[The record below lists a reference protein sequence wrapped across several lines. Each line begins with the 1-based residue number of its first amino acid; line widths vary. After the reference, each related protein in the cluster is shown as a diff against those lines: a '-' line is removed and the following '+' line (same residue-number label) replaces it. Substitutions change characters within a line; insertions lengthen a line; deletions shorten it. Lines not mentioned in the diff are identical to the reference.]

1 MSEPIFALS
10 SGSPPAGVAI
20 IRLSGDG
27 VFDTVR
33 KLTGT
38 RRLPPARTAM
48 LRSIHC
54 PETHK
59 VLDSGLVLIF
69 PGPASFTGEDM
80 AELHLHG
87 SPAVVP
93 AVQRALLT
101 LGMAPAQ
108 PGEFTRR
115 AFLNGRIDLTQAE
128 ALADLIA
135 AETEAQRDQ
144 ALANAGGRLR
154 TAAEAWR
161 EALLALR
168 AETEADL
175 DFADEGDV
183 SVQSTTPAIRSL
195 IAAMTEALAAAPVA
209 ERIRQ
214 GLTIAVIGP
223 VNTGK
228 SSLVN
233 AIAARDVAIV
243 SPYAG
248 TTRDVIEVHL
258 NLAGLPVTL
267 LDTAGL
273 RDSDD
278 PVEQEGIRRARAR
291 AQAADL
297 VLNLGPGGEG
307 WRVVN
312 RIDESGEAPG
322 FHDGA
327 HHVSATTG
335 AGLDSLLAALADWAR
350 GQIPKGEPALV
361 TTARQA
367 HLLQETLS
375 SLRGSERQTDSVLR
389 AESLRQAAHSLG
401 KLTGM
406 IDPEDVLGAIFHRF
420 CIGK

>member
-1 MSEPIFALS
+1 MIFALS
-10 SGSPPAGVAI
+10 SGPPPSGVAI

-27 VFDTVR
+27 VFDIVR
-33 KLTGT
+33 TLTGG
-38 RRLPPARTAM
+38 RRLPPPRTAM
-48 LRSIHC
+48 LRSIRE
-54 PETHK
+54 PATRAL
-59 VLDSGLVLIF
+59 LDQGLVLIF

-87 SPAVVP
+87 SPAVISG
-93 AVQRALLT
+93 VQHALLA
-101 LGMAPAQ
+101 LGLRPAE

-115 AFLNGRIDLTQAE
+115 AFENGRIDLTQAE
-128 ALADLIA
+128 ALADLLA
-135 AETEAQRDQ
+135 AETQAQRDQ

-154 TAAEAWR
+154 QLGEGWR

-183 SVQSTTPAIRSL
+183 SIADTRPAIRQL
-195 IAAMTEALAAAPVA
+195 IDQIETALSHATVA
-209 ERIRQ
+209 ERVRN
-214 GLTIAVIGP
+214 GLTIAVTGP
-223 VNTGK
+223 VNAGK

-243 SPYAG
+243 SPHAG

-258 NLAGLPVTL
+258 DLGGMAVTL

-278 PVEQEGIRRARAR
+278 PVEAEGIRRARER
-291 AQAADL
+291 AAAADL
-297 VLNLGPGGEG
+297 VLDFGDGTGGF
-307 WRVVN
+307 RIVN
-312 RIDESGEAPG
+312 RIDETGAAPG

-327 HHVSATTG
+327 WHLSARTG
-335 AGLDSLLAALADWAR
+335 EGVDALVAALARWAR
-350 GQIPKGEPALV
+350 TQVPKGEPALV

-367 HLLQETLS
+367 HCLQETLS
-375 SLRGSERQTDSVLR
+375 FLRGSLAERDPVLR
-389 AESLRQAAHSLG
+389 AEALRQAAHSLG

-406 IDPEDVLGAIFHRF
+406 IDPEALLGAIFSRF